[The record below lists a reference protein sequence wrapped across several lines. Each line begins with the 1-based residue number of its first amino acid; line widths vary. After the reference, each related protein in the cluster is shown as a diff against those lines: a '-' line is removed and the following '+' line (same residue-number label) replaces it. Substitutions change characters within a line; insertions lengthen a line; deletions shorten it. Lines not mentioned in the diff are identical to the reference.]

1 LVFNLGEI
9 DPEMGLPILLRTIL
23 PPGILGLMMAAYF
36 SAVLSTADSC
46 LMAASGN
53 LSTDIFGRWLKTR
66 KESSRIRF
74 SQLFTLVLGSIALG
88 IALQMTN
95 VLGLM
100 LYSYAFMVSGLLVP
114 ILFGL
119 FTHMKSPWAAVS
131 AMISG
136 GTVTI
141 GLGLIDVD
149 LFLGL
154 DPNFFGILTSLAM
167 YLLVYYSKKSKK
179 QNKIKEYA

>member
-1 LVFNLGEI
+1 VKSAKKAWFIAGFFEWPIMAFMGVALGLLSKVAFEQGLLIFDLGEM

-53 LSTDIFGRWLKTR
+53 LSTDIFGRWLRKR
-66 KESSRIRF
+66 KESSQIRF
-74 SQLFTLVLGSIALG
+74 SQLFTLLLGCLALWL
-88 IALQMTN
+88 ALQMTN
-95 VLGLM
+95 VLSLM

-119 FTHMKSPWAAVS
+119 VYPHEKS
-131 AMISG
+131 
-136 GTVTI
+136 
-141 GLGLIDVD
+141 LGSSYCHDFRWHGNCRTGIDA
-149 LFLGL
+149 
-154 DPNFFGILTSLAM
+154 N
-167 YLLVYYSKKSKK
+167 
-179 QNKIKEYA
+179 

>member
-1 LVFNLGEI
+1 MVDINSF

-53 LSTDIFGRWLKTR
+53 LSTDLFGGFLKNK
-66 KESSRIRF
+66 KEN
-74 SQLFTLVLGSIALG
+74 SQMIASQIFTLGLGVLALI

-95 VLGLM
+95 VLELM

-114 ILFGL
+114 VLFGL
-119 FTHMKSPWAAVS
+119 FSNKRDSHAAMW
-131 AMISG
+131 AMIVGG
-136 GTVTI
+136 GTTA
-141 GLGLIDVD
+141 GLSFADVGLP
-149 LFLGL
+149 FGL
-154 DPNFFGILTSLAM
+154 DPNFFGIFSSLAA
-167 YLLVYYSKKSKK
+167 YLLVYMARRNKFSKSR
-179 QNKIKEYA
+179 ILD